1 MGKNNYKLS
10 DLFLK
15 SGEKK
20 PMKWLF
26 PVEIAMVIYAIFTLF
41 VILFTSTS
49 LSNPEALIWWRVRV
63 VLLTVALWLVYR
75 VWPCR
80 VMALARIGLLL
91 VTLSWW
97 YPDTYVLNCHFENL
111 DHVFANWDQKL
122 FGFQPALLW
131 NKAYPSHIVSELMAM
146 GYSLYF
152 LMFVSLT
159 FYVFF
164 KRYEDFQKVSFILI
178 TSFFVYYVVFVLFPV
193 AGPQY
198 YYLAVGVDEIAREKL
213 HAVGLED
220 RVFDL
225 YPAEIS
231 GGMQKRAALARA
243 ISLEPEVLVFD
254 EPTSGLDPITGGV
267 ICNLLKDTVQSLGV
281 TAITI
286 THDLRVAEFLADRV
300 SLLNKGVMVWTG
312 HADDMRG
319 CGNEFVENFY
329 KASNVI
335 LRK

>member
-1 MGKNNYKLS
+1 MSNIVFSNVRKVFDSGLCVLNGVNLKIEKGESHIILGQSGGGKSVLIRCLLGILELTEGDIVVDGISVKDPDRWKEYM
-10 DLFLK
+10 
-15 SGEKK
+15 KK
-20 PMKWLF
+20 F
-26 PVEIAMVIYAIFTLF
+26 S
-41 VILFTSTS
+41 ILFQGNALFDSMTILQNVKFAASQINKS
-49 LSNPEALIWWRVRV
+49 KEA
-63 VLLTVALWLVYR
+63 
-75 VWPCR
+75 
-80 VMALARIGLLL
+80 
-91 VTLSWW
+91 
-97 YPDTYVLNCHFENL
+97 
-111 DHVFANWDQKL
+111 
-122 FGFQPALLW
+122 
-131 NKAYPSHIVSELMAM
+131 
-146 GYSLYF
+146 
-152 LMFVSLT
+152 
-159 FYVFF
+159 
-164 KRYEDFQKVSFILI
+164 
-178 TSFFVYYVVFVLFPV
+178 
-193 AGPQY
+193 
-198 YYLAVGVDEIAREKL
+198 VDEIAREKL

>member
-1 MGKNNYKLS
+1 MSNIVFNNVRKVFDSGLCVLNGVNLKIEKGESHIILGQSGGGKSVLIRCLLGILELTDGDIVVDGISVKDPNRWKEYM
-10 DLFLK
+10 
-15 SGEKK
+15 KK
-20 PMKWLF
+20 F
-26 PVEIAMVIYAIFTLF
+26 S
-41 VILFTSTS
+41 ILFQG
-49 LSNPEALIWWRVRV
+49 NALFDSMTILQNVK
-63 VLLTVALWLVYR
+63 
-75 VWPCR
+75 
-80 VMALARIGLLL
+80 
-91 VTLSWW
+91 
-97 YPDTYVLNCHFENL
+97 
-111 DHVFANWDQKL
+111 FAASQI
-122 FGFQPALLW
+122 
-131 NKAYPSHIVSELMAM
+131 NKDREV
-146 GYSLYF
+146 
-152 LMFVSLT
+152 
-159 FYVFF
+159 
-164 KRYEDFQKVSFILI
+164 
-178 TSFFVYYVVFVLFPV
+178 
-193 AGPQY
+193 
-198 YYLAVGVDEIAREKL
+198 VDEIAREKL

-312 HADDMRG
+312 HSDDMRG

>member
-1 MGKNNYKLS
+1 MDKIIFDNVRKIFDGGLQVLNGVNLEVKEGESHIILGQSGGGKSVLIRC
-10 DLFLK
+10 LLGILELT
-15 SGEKK
+15 SGDIIVDGVSVRDFKRKK
-20 PMKWLF
+20 EYMKKF
-26 PVEIAMVIYAIFTLF
+26 S
-41 VILFTSTS
+41 ILFQG
-49 LSNPEALIWWRVRV
+49 NALFDSMTILENVKFAASQI
-63 VLLTVALWLVYR
+63 TKDKKA
-75 VWPCR
+75 
-80 VMALARIGLLL
+80 
-91 VTLSWW
+91 VTE
-97 YPDTYVLNCHFENL
+97 T
-111 DHVFANWDQKL
+111 AK
-122 FGFQPALLW
+122 
-131 NKAYPSHIVSELMAM
+131 
-146 GYSLYF
+146 
-152 LMFVSLT
+152 
-159 FYVFF
+159 
-164 KRYEDFQKVSFILI
+164 
-178 TSFFVYYVVFVLFPV
+178 
-193 AGPQY
+193 
-198 YYLAVGVDEIAREKL
+198 EKL

-312 HADDMRG
+312 HADDMKS

>member
-1 MGKNNYKLS
+1 MSKIVFDNVRKVFDTGLCVLNGVNLKIEKGESHIILGQSGGGKSVLIRCLLGILELTDGDIVVDGISVKDPNRWKEYM
-10 DLFLK
+10 
-15 SGEKK
+15 KK
-20 PMKWLF
+20 F
-26 PVEIAMVIYAIFTLF
+26 S
-41 VILFTSTS
+41 ILFQG
-49 LSNPEALIWWRVRV
+49 NALFDSMTILQNVK
-63 VLLTVALWLVYR
+63 
-75 VWPCR
+75 
-80 VMALARIGLLL
+80 
-91 VTLSWW
+91 
-97 YPDTYVLNCHFENL
+97 
-111 DHVFANWDQKL
+111 FAASQI
-122 FGFQPALLW
+122 
-131 NKAYPSHIVSELMAM
+131 NKS
-146 GYSLYF
+146 
-152 LMFVSLT
+152 
-159 FYVFF
+159 
-164 KRYEDFQKVSFILI
+164 KD
-178 TSFFVYYVVFVLFPV
+178 
-193 AGPQY
+193 
-198 YYLAVGVDEIAREKL
+198 AVNEIAREKL
-213 HAVGLED
+213 HSVGLED
-220 RVFDL
+220 SVFDL